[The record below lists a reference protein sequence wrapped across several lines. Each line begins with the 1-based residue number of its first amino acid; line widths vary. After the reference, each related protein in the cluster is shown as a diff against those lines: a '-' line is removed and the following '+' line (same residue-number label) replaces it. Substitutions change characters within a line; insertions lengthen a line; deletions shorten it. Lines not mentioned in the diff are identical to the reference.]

1 MMQQLG
7 VPLDLIDRCQNRV
20 MAGSRVRRA
29 YLHHD
34 YAAEKRDAWE
44 RLGGR
49 LDILLS
55 GLV

>member
-1 MMQQLG
+1 
-7 VPLDLIDRCQNRV
+7 

-44 RLGGR
+44 RLGER
-49 LDILLS
+49 LDVLLAPDLHCQTRV
-55 GLV
+55 GTL